1 VDLRTQYSYQMM
13 DPYFVGLIFSVYNS
27 DPLTMVETR
36 DIIAFQAVADT
47 EVRICNQCPGSIIG
61 DILILIRIRNTASYT
76 ALACLS
82 VNLNALNER
91 RALSTNTIHY
101 SCCS

>member
-27 DPLTMVETR
+27 DPVTMVDTR

-47 EVRICNQCPGSIIG
+47 AVRP
-61 DILILIRIRNTASYT
+61 SYT
-76 ALACLS
+76 LS
-82 VNLNALNER
+82 LNYNNFLNLVSKIFILLKL
-91 RALSTNTIHY
+91 LSFKHFLFCHKIF
-101 SCCS
+101 